1 MTTEQIK
8 ETLYSVAEEVLEKL
22 AFIFSFPEE
31 ERELMD
37 YNDAVIARVSFKGP
51 FMGTLTM
58 AVSADAIPEIA
69 GNMLGLEDNF
79 DATTEQQYDALK
91 ELINV
96 ICGNLLPAI
105 AGKQTVFNVEAPNII
120 SADDVMISEDTPKP
134 ASVAKL
140 DMDDGQ
146 CDLMLY
152 LED

>member
-31 ERELMD
+31 EREPMN
-37 YNDAVIARVSFKGP
+37 YSDALIARVSFTGP
-51 FMGTLTM
+51 FRGTLTM
-58 AVSADAIPEIA
+58 AVSTEVIPEIA
-69 GNMLGLEDNF
+69 GNMLGLEDNL

-120 SADDVMISEDTPKP
+120 SADDIMIGEDAPKP
-134 ASVAKL
+134 SSVAKL

-146 CDLMLY
+146 CDLTLY
-152 LED
+152 IEE